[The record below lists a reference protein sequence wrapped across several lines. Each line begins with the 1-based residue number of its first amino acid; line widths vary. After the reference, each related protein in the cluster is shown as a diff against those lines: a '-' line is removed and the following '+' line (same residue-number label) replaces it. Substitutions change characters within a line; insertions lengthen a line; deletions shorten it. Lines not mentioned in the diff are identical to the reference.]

1 LVTVI
6 PTLRRDSYH
15 FNAESFSED
24 VKRYLTALEE
34 AKELLK
40 NSAWTVNRLL
50 LNDSSMEKN
59 VMEEIEREIKYC
71 KFYLDLQERQSN
83 ESLNQWVFNK
93 KEDIEQPD
101 YYREPT
107 GEQWVKSNGRI
118 KAIIQ
123 FDRTKK
129 MVGLEVK
136 FKNDN
141 QILNFY
147 DSYYD
152 NENLSRKSHL
162 KSPESINE
170 RVEEYKAYAD
180 EVMKNRLFP
189 KWNQELNNFHLLQKL
204 LVIKEAH

>member
-1 LVTVI
+1 MINVV
-6 PTLRRDSYH
+6 PTLRRDYYH
-15 FNAESFSED
+15 FSPETFSED

-40 NSAWTVNRLL
+40 NSAWNVNYLL
-50 LNDSSMEKN
+50 LNDSSMLKN

-71 KFYLDLQERQSN
+71 KFYLDLQERESN

-93 KEDIEQPD
+93 KEDIEKPD
-101 YYREPT
+101 YYQEPT

-141 QILNFY
+141 QILQFY
-147 DSYYD
+147 DGYYD
-152 NENLSRKSHL
+152 NKDLSRKSHL
-162 KSPESINE
+162 KSPESIII

-180 EVMKNRLFP
+180 EVMKKRLFP
-189 KWNQELNNFHLLQKL
+189 RWNQELKNFQLLQQFL
-204 LVIKEAH
+204 AIKEVQ

>member
-1 LVTVI
+1 MVTVI

-24 VKRYLTALEE
+24 VKRYLNNLEE
-34 AKELLK
+34 AKDLLK

-71 KFYLDLQERQSN
+71 KFYIDLQERKNN
-83 ESLNQWVFNK
+83 EPLNQWIFIK
-93 KEDIEQPD
+93 KEDIEEPS

-136 FKNDN
+136 FENDN
-141 QILNFY
+141 QILQFY

-152 NENLSRKSHL
+152 DKNLSCKSHL
-162 KSPESINE
+162 KSPESIDK
-170 RVEEYKAYAD
+170 RVEDYKAYAD

-189 KWNQELNNFHLLQKL
+189 RWNQEQKNFHLLQQFL
-204 LVIKEAH
+204 AIKEAQ